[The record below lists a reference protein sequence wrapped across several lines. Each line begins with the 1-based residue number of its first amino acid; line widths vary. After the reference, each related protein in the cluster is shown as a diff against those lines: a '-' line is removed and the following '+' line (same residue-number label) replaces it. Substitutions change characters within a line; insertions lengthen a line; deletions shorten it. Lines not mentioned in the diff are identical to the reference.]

1 MLTAYVFDI
10 GKYDID
16 DIHTA
21 VAEADDLEQ
30 AELIKGCDVIKM
42 EWSGAIRR
50 CWELHNT
57 IESALC
63 RIIADSLVTYIIN
76 HYLLTPI

>member
-30 AELIKGCDVIKM
+30 ADVIKM
-42 EWSGAIRR
+42 GWSGAT
-50 CWELHNT
+50 ELPG
-57 IESALC
+57 A
-63 RIIADSLVTYIIN
+63 A
-76 HYLLTPI
+76 